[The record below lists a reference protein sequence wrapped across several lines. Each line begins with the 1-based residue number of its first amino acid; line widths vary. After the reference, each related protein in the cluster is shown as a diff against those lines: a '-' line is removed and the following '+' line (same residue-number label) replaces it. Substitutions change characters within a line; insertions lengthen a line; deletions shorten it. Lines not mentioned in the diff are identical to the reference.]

1 MSVVLAHAL
10 HVLGNHLT
18 HGYIQLRLTLDK
30 DQNKY
35 KEARM
40 VKVLY
45 EIAMDDNAHARDRIS
60 AAKRILDLA
69 AVNDDAEGRV
79 GNLIQGLERAIS
91 DTKKG

>member
-1 MSVVLAHAL
+1 MAWDHGSGIKRGK
-10 HVLGNHLT
+10 LGSN
-18 HGYIQLRLTLDK
+18 RLTLDK

-40 VKVLY
+40 IKVLY
-45 EIAMDDNAHARDRIS
+45 EIAMDDQAHARDRIS

-79 GNLIQGLERAIS
+79 GNLIQGLERLLP
-91 DTKKG
+91 KR

>member
-1 MSVVLAHAL
+1 MA
-10 HVLGNHLT
+10 T
-18 HGYIQLRLTLDK
+18 RLTLDK